1 MPVNLNRPE
10 LWKSDIAKSVDFYN
24 AWFMRFAPK
33 TFRAER
39 VRISRTVDADIKRT
53 GDFAKLSPQTL
64 RDHPPVLAMLRMST
78 APPIA
83 RDRLSGLAEV
93 GRSMINRMEKDGKL
107 PVRMDE
113 TDLDAALSRMC
124 DVISKLLDRDIFP
137 WLGTSTAAR
146 SRDRERAAAVIADRL
161 SGAASDPIIRNAQ
174 EQRQLRAIEK
184 FLRRRGYK
192 QRKLPANMS
201 LTEMPSGTF
210 TFRRN
215 VVAGKL
221 QQVNIPIDAVIQ
233 PHKPKSAKLPLL
245 IEAKSAGDFTNVN
258 KRRKEEATK
267 MRQLKETYGDDVYFI
282 LFLNGYFDSTYLG
295 YEAAE
300 GIDWVWEHRIG
311 DFVKFGI

>member
-1 MPVNLNRPE
+1 MPANLNKPQ

-24 AWFMRFAPK
+24 AWFMRFAPR
-33 TFRAER
+33 TYRTER
-39 VRISRTVDADIKRT
+39 QRISRTVDDDIKRT
-53 GDFAKLSPQTL
+53 GDFTKLGPQTL
-64 RDHPPVLAMLRMST
+64 RNHPPVLAMLRMST

-93 GRSMINRMEKDGKL
+93 GRSMINRMEKEGKL

-113 TDLDAALSRMC
+113 TDLDSALSRMC

-137 WLGTSTAAR
+137 WLGTSTVAK
-146 SRDRERAAAVIADRL
+146 SQDRERAAAIIADRL

-174 EQRQLRAIEK
+174 EQRQLRAIDK
-184 FLRRRGYK
+184 YLRRRGYK
-192 QRKLPANMS
+192 QRKLPQNKT
-201 LTEMPSGTF
+201 LIEMPSGTF

-215 VVAGKL
+215 VVAGK

-233 PHKPKSAKLPLL
+233 PHKPKSGKLPILV
-245 IEAKSAGDFTNVN
+245 EAKSAGDFTNVN

-267 MRQLKETYGDDVYFI
+267 MRQLAETYGDDVSFI

-311 DFVKFGI
+311 DFVRFGI